1 MIDIATLTALATTAV
16 AILSPLLQ
24 KAVEKGAEEVGKSA
38 VGALVDKIKTR
49 LTHAGA
55 KEALDDLAKQ
65 PGDPAAQGALNMQ
78 LRKAIEADPTLA
90 TFLKQWVDES
100 ESQAGTS
107 QTANVH
113 GNDNKTIQISGSGN
127 TVG

>member
-1 MIDIATLTALATTAV
+1 MIDIATLIALATSAV
-16 AILSPLLQ
+16 AILAPLLQ

-38 VGALVDKIKTR
+38 VSALLDKIKTR

-55 KEALDDLAKQ
+55 KEAFDDLAQQ
-65 PGDPAAQGALNMQ
+65 PADPAAQGALSMQ
-78 LRKAIEADPTLA
+78 LRKALEADPALA
-90 TFLKQWVDES
+90 AFLKQWIDES
-100 ESQAGTS
+100 KLQAAVS
-107 QTANVH
+107 QTANLH